1 MKTGT
6 DLDNTFDPRHEIG
19 VGTARDKFGSAPDIT
34 DRRLHS
40 RQSVLFAYLELS
52 ESNGGIVLNISE
64 GGLAVQAVGTIVDTH
79 VSQIRFQLPQS
90 ADWLESS
97 GRIAWTSASKK
108 TAGVEF
114 LDLSSEARAQIRDW
128 LSLASLERDPEKAIH
143 KPEKGHLVHTRTA
156 PIGTSGD
163 QFHKSTNIFENRN
176 DPGLPAD
183 TSIIRSEKR
192 KSTSGNFYRLL
203 AISVLVA
210 VLTVCFELARWTENY
225 FFTKPGSAPESHM
238 GLKLERVGSD
248 FRLGWNPDAPVI
260 AKATNG
266 RLLITDGSFHKS
278 LDLDSSDL
286 RSGIILYSPQN
297 NDVVL
302 RLEVDQADSTTTTS
316 EAVRVAGAG
325 PSPVAP
331 QAPKL
336 VSKSEQPNTKS
347 ADSPTPAPTSV
358 AKGPLRPSEAPKS
371 LASASPVANLAK
383 AAKPAPTQANLSE
396 PKTLATA
403 EEVQTAPKI
412 PAAASATPVQT
423 PRIGDLTTA
432 PPIPET
438 GLTSRP
444 TPVELPSSLLP
455 AEAIQPGGHLEVAQ
469 MVLRKDP
476 IYPAA
481 AKQAHFSGS
490 VELHFLIAADGTV
503 RDVKSV
509 KGNSVL
515 AMAAIEAVQGWRYK
529 PARLNGAPIET
540 EGSVTLDFKY

>member
-6 DLDNTFDPRHEIG
+6 DLDKTFDPLHEIG
-19 VGTARDKFGSAPDIT
+19 AGTARDKFGNTPDIT
-34 DRRLHS
+34 DRRLHL

-114 LDLSSEARAQIRDW
+114 LDLSGEARAQIRDW
-128 LSLASLERDPEKAIH
+128 ISLASLERDPEKAIH

-156 PIGTSGD
+156 SIGTEGD
-163 QFHKSTNIFENRN
+163 QFNKPTDILENRN

-183 TSIIRSEKR
+183 TSIVRSETR
-192 KSTSGNFYRLL
+192 KSTSRNLYRLL
-203 AISVLVA
+203 AFSVLVA

-225 FFTKPGSAPESHM
+225 FFTKPGSAAESHM

-248 FRLGWNPDAPVI
+248 FRLSWNPDAPVI
-260 AKATNG
+260 SKATNG
-266 RLLITDGSFHKS
+266 RLLITDGSLHKS

-286 RSGIILYSPQN
+286 RSGIILYTPQN
-297 NDVVL
+297 KDVVL
-302 RLEVDQADSTTTTS
+302 RLEVDQADSTTMTS

-325 PSPVAP
+325 PSSVASQTLKSASNHDESNPTPLPSSVPPSSGGSRGPVHVSETPKSVVSAP
-331 QAPKL
+331 PAAKVAKPAQITETKVIATSEELQIAPKL
-336 VSKSEQPNTKS
+336 
-347 ADSPTPAPTSV
+347 
-358 AKGPLRPSEAPKS
+358 
-371 LASASPVANLAK
+371 PVASS
-383 AAKPAPTQANLSE
+383 P
-396 PKTLATA
+396 
-403 EEVQTAPKI
+403 
-412 PAAASATPVQT
+412 TPVQT
-423 PRIGDLTTA
+423 PRIGDSTPA
-432 PPIPET
+432 PPIPEP

-444 TPVELPSSLLP
+444 APVELPSSVLP
-455 AEAIQPGGHLEVAQ
+455 AETIQPGGHLEAPQ
-469 MVLRKDP
+469 LILRKDP

-503 RDVKSV
+503 HDVKSV
-509 KGNSVL
+509 KGNAVL
-515 AMAAIEAVQGWRYK
+515 ATAAIEAVQGWRYK

-540 EGSVTLDFKY
+540 DGSVTLDFKY